1 MSGLRHGNWLWP
13 CPVQSPAFFFQL
25 PEVLCKSQV
34 QWNHNFPLMEL
45 LRFMDAA
52 TGKSSSPVYT
62 IDLFLISW
70 WGSATPYIPIF
81 LILTPSFGVEPREIR
96 NKPVKSAS
104 VDAAS
109 LQPPINWPGITSR
122 SAYNWRHLTESG
134 RREFVGEKALSAF
147 RRCVADDK
155 NV

>member
-1 MSGLRHGNWLWP
+1 
-13 CPVQSPAFFFQL
+13 
-25 PEVLCKSQV
+25 
-34 QWNHNFPLMEL
+34 MEL

-62 IDLFLISW
+62 IDLFLISR

-81 LILTPSFGVEPREIR
+81 LILTPSFGVEPREVR

-109 LQPPINWPGITSR
+109 LQPLINWPGITSR

-155 NV
+155 NIKNQFNEFNQKNVYFKKFPLFLLTNTLNRIRYSF